1 MTSTNPVVPIARGD
15 VWDVNFDPSEGD
27 EIQKKRPAVVIN
39 QEAVVIS
46 REGIGRLR
54 LVIVVPITGW
64 NPRYAD
70 YFWMVMIPTTARN
83 GLTKD
88 SAADAFQVKSVSQQ
102 RLVRRRGELTPLQLD
117 DIAAAIALC
126 VGYAP

>member
-1 MTSTNPVVPIARGD
+1 MTSTNPVVPVARGD
-15 VWDVNFDPSEGD
+15 VWDVNFDPAKGA
-27 EIQKKRPAVVIN
+27 EIQKTRPAVVLSP
-39 QEAVVIS
+39 QGV
-46 REGIGRLR
+46 GRLP

-70 YFWMVMIPTTARN
+70 YFWMVMIPATARN

-88 SAADAFQVKSVSQQ
+88 SAADAFQVKSVAQQ
-102 RLVRRRGELTPLQLD
+102 RLVGRRGELTPLQLD
-117 DIAAAIALC
+117 DIAAAVALC